1 MESIKRDNTVI
12 INNCQIEYYSEC
24 GDYLVKN
31 DVGNEIG
38 SVFVYAY
45 IKKGGMAERP
55 VLFAFNGGPG
65 SSSLWLHMGIL
76 GPKHPC
82 CNDVGTLN
90 GSGNYVL
97 EDNAYSPLDVCD
109 IVILDPV
116 GTGYGEEKNQEE
128 AQCAYGFVNDAKVMA
143 DVIEKWITIH
153 KRFKSKKYLLAE
165 SYGTIRSVAIA
176 NYLMGGCIYEGSVSK
191 GIVIDGI
198 INLGNAILYNS
209 DSSDY
214 TEKEQGLEES
224 VRLLPSYAAT
234 AWYYS
239 EKKENLEDI
248 INKAYEFCS
257 EKYVRALYLGNRMS
271 VGEKQDVARELSD
284 ITGIDRKTILRC
296 DLRITG
302 QEFLRYFQ
310 EENGVTISPYD
321 TRFTG
326 RYTSGI
332 KMHDPVGDDELMA
345 RCMPGFLGAFHEIC
359 ETVLG
364 IEMERNY
371 QVINFNVNKSWSY
384 ASHYTPFEML
394 QFLLNR
400 SDKFRIFIGNG
411 IFDLVTS
418 VGQVA
423 YTVAQ
428 LKYNPGQV
436 IVREYPA
443 GHMPYLGKQGG
454 EKLADDIRKFIQ
466 HGERGN
472 G

>member
-153 KRFKSKKYLLAE
+153 KRFKSKNICWQKA
-165 SYGTIRSVAIA
+165 
-176 NYLMGGCIYEGSVSK
+176 
-191 GIVIDGI
+191 
-198 INLGNAILYNS
+198 
-209 DSSDY
+209 
-214 TEKEQGLEES
+214 TEQS
-224 VRLLPSYAAT
+224 AV
-234 AWYYS
+234 W
-239 EKKENLEDI
+239 
-248 INKAYEFCS
+248 
-257 EKYVRALYLGNRMS
+257 
-271 VGEKQDVARELSD
+271 Q
-284 ITGIDRKTILRC
+284 
-296 DLRITG
+296 
-302 QEFLRYFQ
+302 
-310 EENGVTISPYD
+310 
-321 TRFTG
+321 
-326 RYTSGI
+326 
-332 KMHDPVGDDELMA
+332 
-345 RCMPGFLGAFHEIC
+345 
-359 ETVLG
+359 
-364 IEMERNY
+364 
-371 QVINFNVNKSWSY
+371 
-384 ASHYTPFEML
+384 
-394 QFLLNR
+394 
-400 SDKFRIFIGNG
+400 
-411 IFDLVTS
+411 
-418 VGQVA
+418 
-423 YTVAQ
+423 
-428 LKYNPGQV
+428 
-436 IVREYPA
+436 
-443 GHMPYLGKQGG
+443 
-454 EKLADDIRKFIQ
+454 
-466 HGERGN
+466 
-472 G
+472 